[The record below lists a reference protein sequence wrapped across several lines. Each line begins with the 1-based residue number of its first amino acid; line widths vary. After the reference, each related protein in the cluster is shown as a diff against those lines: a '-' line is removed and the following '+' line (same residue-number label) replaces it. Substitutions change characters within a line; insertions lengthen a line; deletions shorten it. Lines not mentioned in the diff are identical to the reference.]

1 MRLSTYTVSQ
11 KYIKNKHGDIGVYKK
26 RIKKWIKS
34 NQPYKPRKRG
44 LQKLSIYS
52 TRFGFLDLYNR
63 KEQQELICPS
73 GYSISQGF
81 NVLRK
86 LWYAYRRA
94 IGTDKDID
102 KMKKYAKAIQDVQKD
117 MGIKT
122 ASFPHLG
129 LYGDALILKAKN
141 GMRRVFEIH
150 SAFKKKQE
158 EYKTRQMKN
167 NIKIQESL
175 QKPNRLNGEA
185 IVTLVDDVSP
195 YEKQDNEVKVPLLL
209 KPEKEK
215 EEIQTL
221 VDTIPFL
228 KKPRTRYKRKGISVL
243 IDNIILR
250 KPPRRR
256 LNRKVESASTIVD
269 DVSRYEKQDN
279 EITVPLLLKPDKEKE
294 EIQTLVDTIPFRR
307 RRRRRIKR
315 NENLTLPISG
325 NYFPYEKY
333 NYEVTVPLLLK
344 PDYEK
349 EEEIYTLVD
358 NTPFPR
364 KRRRRIN
371 RNVDSSLP
379 IPDDDIPDEEL
390 EAETEDTVPHMLEPE
405 EDEEV
410 LVFSDNIPFR
420 S

>member
-1 MRLSTYTVSQ
+1 MRLRTYTVSQ

-141 GMRRVFEIH
+141 GMRRIFEIH

-185 IVTLVDDVSP
+185 IVTLVDDVS
-195 YEKQDNEVKVPLLL
+195 
-209 KPEKEK
+209 
-215 EEIQTL
+215 
-221 VDTIPFL
+221 
-228 KKPRTRYKRKGISVL
+228 
-243 IDNIILR
+243 
-250 KPPRRR
+250 
-256 LNRKVESASTIVD
+256 
-269 DVSRYEKQDN
+269 RYEKQDN

-294 EIQTLVDTIPFRR
+294 EIQTLVDTIPFRG

-349 EEEIYTLVD
+349 EEQIYTLVD

-390 EAETEDTVPHMLEPE
+390 EAVTEDTVPHMLEPE

>member
-1 MRLSTYTVSQ
+1 
-11 KYIKNKHGDIGVYKK
+11 
-26 RIKKWIKS
+26 
-34 NQPYKPRKRG
+34 
-44 LQKLSIYS
+44 
-52 TRFGFLDLYNR
+52 
-63 KEQQELICPS
+63 
-73 GYSISQGF
+73 
-81 NVLRK
+81 
-86 LWYAYRRA
+86 
-94 IGTDKDID
+94 
-102 KMKKYAKAIQDVQKD
+102 MKKYAKAIQDVQKD